1 MSLLFDK
8 FGGNPF
14 LRISCTDF
22 LDLEPFIELETSSYL
37 RQSVTQTFTSQWSLH
52 VILKG
57 ENGTGKTAHLLYMG
71 KLIREQ
77 HSPKLIDD
85 YVRGI
90 EDVFKSPFFLFKHI
104 LERLNEMIVGEIPL
118 SMFEFQKK
126 LKEVLGDRKY
136 FFLVDVPDSLNKK
149 HIDDFVNTLE
159 FLIGVQN
166 VSIIIA
172 MNISHYEK
180 SFSYS
185 EILGKFN
192 PVFLKR
198 FTYEDTYELVEQRL
212 NTVSTTPNG
221 IEPFTEDAVKTIQ
234 RVSDGVPRLILTK
247 CDKLFSTAVE
257 EHISRIDQD
266 FAEVVLEK
274 THVMDT
280 LNQSVPDSTMRKTLI
295 DVFNILKND
304 MGGVAK
310 SQKEFIEKV
319 KEKGLYNNHITIL
332 KKIAVLK
339 KLHIIKVETDPSDM
353 KSMIYRCVV

>member
-1 MSLLFDK
+1 
-8 FGGNPF
+8 
-14 LRISCTDF
+14 
-22 LDLEPFIELETSSYL
+22 
-37 RQSVTQTFTSQWSLH
+37 LH

-71 KLIREQ
+71 RLIREQ
-77 HSPKLIDD
+77 HSPNLIDD

-104 LERLNEMIVGEIPL
+104 LERLNEMIVGEIPI

-136 FFLVDVPDSLNKK
+136 FLLVDVPDSLNKK

-192 PVFLKR
+192 PIFLKK
-198 FTYEDTYELVEQRL
+198 FTYEDTYELIEKRL
-212 NTVSTTPNG
+212 RTVSITPNNG
-221 IEPFTEDAVKTIQ
+221 GVYPFTEDAIETIQ
-234 RVSDGVPRLILTK
+234 KISDGVPRLILTK
-247 CDKLFSTAVE
+247 CDKLFSTAIE
-257 EHISRIDQD
+257 DHISKIDHN
-266 FAEVVLEK
+266 FAEMILEK

-280 LNQSVPDSTMRKTLI
+280 LNQGIPDATMRKTLI
-295 DVFNILKND
+295 DVLSVLKND
-304 MGGVAK
+304 MGGVAN
-310 SQKEFIEKV
+310 SQREFINKV

-339 KLHIIKVETDPSDM
+339 KLHIIKVETDPKDM